1 MKVGLCMAVG
11 VAVVALGIGLAP
23 ACATEFRSGNTVVV
37 AGGTTLDDELYAMG
51 QNVTIFGDVT
61 GDLLAFAGQIS
72 TRGKIGQSASLAG
85 GNVDVG
91 GPIGSN
97 LRATGGEVTLS
108 GTIADNASV
117 FGGTVVFGKTSSVG
131 RDLQAAAN
139 ELRIEGSVGRNVL
152 ASGGEVT
159 LNGKIGGNVTVN
171 AGQLTIG
178 PDAVIRGN
186 LTYTAPQKANIAQG
200 ARILGEKT
208 YQPTREKRPAW
219 IWKSA
224 LWVWSFLALF
234 QVGAIMIAVA
244 PVTTRGAADKVT
256 GASWLSLLAG
266 FILLT
271 VVPMVILFLLVT
283 LIGIPL
289 GLILL
294 AMYVL
299 MIYFSRAFAGLAIG
313 RWLFARFGRPEMSLY
328 VDLLVGLLILWLLM
342 TIPFVGGLIHVV
354 AILLGLGALA
364 VQRYSLMREMRAEGR
379 I

>member
-1 MKVGLCMAVG
+1 MKVGLCMVIG

-23 ACATEFRSGNTVVV
+23 ACASEFRSGSVIVPQ
-37 AGGTTLDDELYAMG
+37 GTTLDDELYAFG
-51 QNVTIFGDVT
+51 QNVTVSGEVT
-61 GDLLAFAGQIS
+61 GDLLAFAAETS
-72 TRGKIGQSASLAG
+72 VPGKIGQSASVMA
-85 GNVDVG
+85 GNVNVS

-97 LRATGGEVTLS
+97 LRAVGGDVTLS
-108 GTIADNASV
+108 GTVADNASV
-117 FGGTVVFGKTSSVG
+117 FGGSVLFTKTSSVG
-131 RDLQAAAN
+131 RDLQAAAGD
-139 ELRIEGSVGRNVL
+139 LRIEGSVGRNVL

-171 AGQLTIG
+171 AGQLRIG

-234 QVGAIMIAVA
+234 LVGVIMIAVA
-244 PVTTRGAADKVT
+244 PVTTRGAADKVM
-256 GASWLSLLAG
+256 GAPGVSLLAG
-266 FILLT
+266 LILLV
-271 VVPMVILFLLVT
+271 VVPPLVVFLLIT

-294 AMYVL
+294 AMYVF

-342 TIPFVGGLIHVV
+342 AIPFVGALIHIA

-364 VQRYSLMREMRAEGR
+364 VQRYSMMRELRGEGR